1 MVTMSQKPMH
11 ERLHAMAEDARQE
24 VVASR
29 RPWYAV
35 GKGARILF
43 GLYALFLVLFGAL
56 AWWVHSSPVLPLDVT
71 ITRALQEDHAPW
83 LQVVMLTISYPGST
97 LLLWLLILLA
107 AVLFWLIGLRLE
119 AICLVLLSVVSKS
132 LNVVLKVLV
141 ARPRPTSHLVDVF
154 QVATGQSFP
163 SEHVMAYLA
172 FWGLLFCFGI
182 ILFQGKHWWRLL
194 LLVVCAT
201 LVVLVGPSRIYLGDH
216 WASDVMGSYL
226 IGGVLLGV
234 TLWVYLKLKE
244 RGILETK
251 SMRERTVQSEVFRSF
266 PRK

>member
-1 MVTMSQKPMH
+1 M
-11 ERLHAMAEDARQE
+11 
-24 VVASR
+24 
-29 RPWYAV
+29 
-35 GKGARILF
+35 
-43 GLYALFLVLFGAL
+43 
-56 AWWVHSSPVLPLDVT
+56 
-71 ITRALQEDHAPW
+71 
-83 LQVVMLTISYPGST
+83 
-97 LLLWLLILLA
+97 
-107 AVLFWLIGLRLE
+107 
-119 AICLVLLSVVSKS
+119 VLLSVVSKG
-132 LNVVLKVLV
+132 LNVVLKLLV

-172 FWGLLFCFGI
+172 FWVLLFCFGI
-182 ILFQGKHWWRLL
+182 ILFQGKHWWRIL

>member
-1 MVTMSQKPMH
+1 MSQKPRH
-11 ERLHAMAEDARQE
+11 EGLHAMAEDATQE

-35 GKGARILF
+35 GKVARILF
-43 GLYALFLVLFGAL
+43 VLYALFLVLFGAL

-71 ITRALQEDHAPW
+71 ITRTLQEDQAPW
-83 LQVVMLTISYPGST
+83 LRVVMLAISYPGST

-119 AICLVLLSVVSKS
+119 AICIVLLSVVSKG
-132 LNVVLKVLV
+132 LNVVLKLLV
-141 ARPRPTSHLVDVF
+141 ARPRPTRHLVDVF

-163 SEHVMAYLA
+163 SEHVMVYLA

-182 ILFQGKHWWRLL
+182 ILFRGKHWWRILW
-194 LLVVCAT
+194 LVVCAT
-201 LVVLVGPSRIYLGDH
+201 LVVLVGLSRIYLGDH

>member
-1 MVTMSQKPMH
+1 MPQKPRH
-11 ERLHAMAEDARQE
+11 ERLHTMAEDARQE

-35 GKGARILF
+35 GKVARTLF

-56 AWWVHSSPVLPLDVT
+56 AWWVHTSPVLPLDVT
-71 ITRALQEDHAPW
+71 ITRTLQEDHAPW
-83 LQVVMLTISYPGST
+83 LQVVMLAISYPGST

-182 ILFQGKHWWRLL
+182 ILFQGKHWWRIL
-194 LLVVCAT
+194 LLVVSAT
-201 LVVLVGPSRIYLGDH
+201 LVVLVGPSRIYVGDH

-234 TLWVYLKLKE
+234 TLWVYLKLKD

>member
-1 MVTMSQKPMH
+1 MPQKPRH
-11 ERLHAMAEDARQE
+11 ERLHTMAEDARQE

-35 GKGARILF
+35 GKVARTLF

-56 AWWVHSSPVLPLDVT
+56 AWWVHTSPVLPLDVT
-71 ITRALQEDHAPW
+71 ITRTLQEDHAPW
-83 LQVVMLTISYPGST
+83 LQVVMLAISYPGST

-182 ILFQGKHWWRLL
+182 ILFQGKHWWRILL
-194 LLVVCAT
+194 LGVSAT
-201 LVVLVGPSRIYLGDH
+201 LVVLVGPSRI
-216 WASDVMGSYL
+216 
-226 IGGVLLGV
+226 
-234 TLWVYLKLKE
+234 
-244 RGILETK
+244 
-251 SMRERTVQSEVFRSF
+251 
-266 PRK
+266 